1 MTNEQAIALID
12 LLQQLLAVVQQLQ
25 AFTDPVGG
33 IGPALLGL
41 GFLVAFAHGFRAGSR
56 SHRNE
61 V

>member
-1 MTNEQAIALID
+1 MTDDQASTLID
-12 LLQQLLAVVQQLQ
+12 LLQQLLALVQQLQ
-25 AFTDPVGG
+25 AFADPVGG

-41 GFLVAFAHGFRAGSR
+41 GFLVSFAHGFRAGSR

>member
-33 IGPALLGL
+33 IGPVLLGL